1 MSRAAIAALFVLL
14 EDGNYNRCVASIAET
29 DLHGKVLS
37 FEDARQVVTE
47 CAEQLRSTHS
57 AGTEKLPLL
66 EARGRV
72 LAQGIRADRDLPPFP
87 RATRDGYAVR
97 SSDIAQ
103 IPARLKVVGQ
113 VKAGGLPPAN
123 FAELQS
129 GEAVEI
135 MTGAPVPGGADA
147 VVMVEYTEV
156 ILTNHVLIKR
166 DAISGEN
173 IVPQGSEGRQG
184 EVLLDPGTRIGY
196 PQIAVAAAVG
206 ASEVEVFRRPG
217 VAILS
222 TGDEVVPITSIP
234 AENQIR
240 NSNSLSL
247 AAQIMLAGG
256 EPLQLPIA
264 PDEPGRLRELI
275 AEGLDCDLLLLSG
288 GVSMG
293 KYDLVEQVL
302 ADFSPAF
309 LFTGCKIQPGKPVV
323 FGRTH
328 RLGRATYFF
337 GLPGNP
343 ISTMVTFELF
353 ARELVHALSHARP
366 EPLRFVQARL
376 KAGFKTKT
384 GLTRFLPGLIHYDD
398 RESQVELL
406 HWQGSGD
413 IVTLARANCY
423 VAINPTREKYEA
435 GENITALL
443 R

>member
-1 MSRAAIAALFVLL
+1 M
-14 EDGNYNRCVASIAET
+14 ASIAET
-29 DLHGKVLS
+29 DVHGKVLS

-66 EARGRV
+66 EAQGRV
-72 LAQGIRADRDLPPFP
+72 LAQEIRADRDFPPFP
-87 RATRDGYAVR
+87 RATRDGYAVQ
-97 SSDIAQ
+97 SSDVNQAPIK
-103 IPARLKVVGQ
+103 LKVVGQ
-113 VKAGGLPPAN
+113 IKAGGLPPAG
-123 FAELQS
+123 FTELQA

-135 MTGAPVPGGADA
+135 MTGAPVPPGADA
-147 VVMVEYTEV
+147 VVMVEYTD
-156 ILTNHVLIKR
+156 LARADQVLIKR
-166 DAISGEN
+166 SPTPGEN
-173 IVPQGSEGRQG
+173 VVPRGSEGRQG
-184 EVLLDPGTRIGY
+184 EVLLHPGTRIGY

-206 ASEVEVFRRPG
+206 ASEVEVFQRPKI
-217 VAILS
+217 AILS
-222 TGDEVVPITSIP
+222 TGDEVIPVTAMP

-240 NSNSLSL
+240 NSNGFSL
-247 AAQIMLAGG
+247 AAQIVLAGG

-275 AEGLDCDLLLLSG
+275 AKGLDCDLLLLSG

-323 FGRTH
+323 FGRAH
-328 RLGRATYFF
+328 RLGKATYFF

-384 GLTRFLPGLIHYDD
+384 GLTRFLPGFICFDD
-398 RESQVELL
+398 RESKVELMR
-406 HWQGSGD
+406 WQGSGD
-413 IVTLARANCY
+413 IVSLACANCY
-423 VAINPTREKYEA
+423 VVVHPEQEKYEA
-435 GENITALL
+435 GESIAVLL